1 MKIMS
6 TKTQTRGNCPCCGRD
21 QAVLAS
27 GRMSKHGYTVDN
39 GWFNGV
45 CSGERFEPMQV
56 QREVTDQLVVQVR
69 REVKELEAAADDC
82 ATGRRV
88 PKTVTRGWGKNEQ
101 QVPFAD
107 AHPWEQSQAVHKAE
121 WANRNRARAG
131 QQFADFMEKVVNEVH
146 GQPLREVEVADA
158 PAPVRS
164 GEQRKAPNGHTLTVR
179 YVDRGRVYWADER
192 GFRSWTG
199 TQAFRKYPMA

>member
-1 MKIMS
+1 MT

-21 QAVLAS
+21 QAVLSS
-27 GRMSKHGYTVDN
+27 GHMSKHGYTVDN

-45 CSGERFEPMQV
+45 CSGERFQPMQV

-69 REVKELEAAADDC
+69 REAKELEAAADDF

-88 PKTVTRGWGKNEQ
+88 PKTVTRGWGKNET
-101 QVPFAD
+101 QVAFAD
-107 AHPWEQSQAVHKAE
+107 AQPYEQRQAVTKAE

-131 QQFADFMEKVVNEVH
+131 QQFADFMEKMVNEVH
-146 GQPLREVEVADA
+146 GQPLREVPVAEA
-158 PAPVRS
+158 PAAIRS
-164 GEQRKAPNGHTLTVR
+164 GEQRKLANGRVVTVR
-179 YVDRGRVYWADER
+179 FTERGRVYWADER

-199 TQAFRKYPMA
+199 VQAFRKLPMA

>member
-1 MKIMS
+1 MT

-21 QAVLAS
+21 QAVLSS

-45 CSGERFEPMQV
+45 CSGERFQPMQV

-69 REVKELEAAADDC
+69 REVKELEAAADDF

-88 PKTVTRGWGKNEQ
+88 PKTVTRGWGKNET
-101 QVPFAD
+101 QVAFAD
-107 AHPWEQSQAVHKAE
+107 APEWEQRQAVSKALY
-121 WANRNRARAG
+121 AARSRAKAG
-131 QQFADFMEKVVNEVH
+131 EQFANDMEKLVNAVH
-146 GQPLREVEVADA
+146 GQPLREVPVAEA
-158 PAPVRS
+158 PAAIRS
-164 GEQRKAPNGHTLTVR
+164 GEQRKLANGRVVTVR
-179 YVDRGRVYWADER
+179 FTDRGRVYWADER

-199 TQAFRKYPMA
+199 VQAFRKLPMA